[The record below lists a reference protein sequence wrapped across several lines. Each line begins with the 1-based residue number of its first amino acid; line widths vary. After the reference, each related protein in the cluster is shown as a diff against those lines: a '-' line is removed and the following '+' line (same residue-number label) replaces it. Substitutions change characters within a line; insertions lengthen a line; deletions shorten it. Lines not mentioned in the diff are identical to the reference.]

1 MFFKR
6 IENSIR
12 HLKGNKGGPVFK
24 IMIENYCVLQILYLV
39 IFHGRKLINNK
50 ENSSF
55 RVGS

>member
-12 HLKGNKGGPVFK
+12 HLKGNKGGLAFK

-39 IFHGRKLINNK
+39 IFHSRKLIDNK